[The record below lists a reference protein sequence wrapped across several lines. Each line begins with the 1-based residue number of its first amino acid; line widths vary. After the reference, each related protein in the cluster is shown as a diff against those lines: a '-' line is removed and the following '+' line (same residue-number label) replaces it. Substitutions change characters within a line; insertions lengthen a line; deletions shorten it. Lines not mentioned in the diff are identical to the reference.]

1 MSAGWSPT
9 GTRIRPGRST
19 SVIVNNDG
27 DTIRNRMGAGQR
39 VRERRVSERH
49 RASDI
54 ERATSSERHRAG
66 DIERATSS
74 GRHRASD
81 IERATSSERHRAG
94 DIERATSS
102 TRRDAVGG
110 RTPENRAYVVISIA
124 SHLDA
129 FHKRRHGDAPS
140 DTRTLPFP
148 TTRSVSAKIS
158 SFTCA
163 KS

>member
-1 MSAGWSPT
+1 MYFNINRRTCFSMSAGWSPT
-9 GTRIRPGRST
+9 GTRVRPGRST
-19 SVIVNNDG
+19 SVIVNTDG
-27 DTIRNRMGAGQR
+27 DTIRNRMGSGQR

-54 ERATSSERHRAG
+54 ERATSS
-66 DIERATSS
+66 
-74 GRHRASD
+74 GRHRAS
-81 IERATSSERHRAG
+81 

-129 FHKRRHGDAPS
+129 VHKRRHGDAPS